1 MVTQETVWQEIWP
14 VVEALL
20 EATLAE
26 DEVRAAG
33 LLAPD
38 SEAGVIM
45 ELFGVAVFDIML
57 KTVLGRERMALT
69 RAIETDGG
77 RHVHVELVWP
87 DPEQGDNS
95 YTAADLTS
103 VKMQRLRKEWR
114 VVAINPA
121 AIDFPL
127 TEARAQAVLLTSKV
141 LSDEQRLSAEPWLLP
156 VALFAGNLQIP
167 LQQGAM
173 QDDVERLLLPGM
185 QHRTYGI
192 LSLIAG
198 RRMWRDFKKR
208 AGPQSDR
215 PAAWAAAAE
224 FLMSE
229 QMAREAT
236 QAGVAKNY
244 EVSLTHML
252 PCVKRIKSTL
262 QISGLDERYS
272 PLGRTQV
279 VVREKGAQ

>member
-14 VVEALL
+14 VVESLL

-26 DEVRAAG
+26 NEERAAG

-38 SEAGVIM
+38 SEAGIIM
-45 ELFGVAVFDIML
+45 ELYGVAVFDILL
-57 KTVLGRERMALT
+57 KTVLGREQMAVT
-69 RAIETDGG
+69 RAIETDKGKS
-77 RHVHVELVWP
+77 VYIELVWP
-87 DPEQGDNS
+87 DPEQNDNS
-95 YTAADLTS
+95 YTAADLVS
-103 VKMQRLRKEWR
+103 VKVQRYHKDWR
-114 VVAINPA
+114 VASINPA

-127 TEARAQAVLLTSKV
+127 TEARAQAVLLTSKA
-141 LSDEQRLSAEPWLLP
+141 LSDEQKLTAEPWLLP

-167 LQQGAM
+167 LREEAM
-173 QDDVERLLLPGM
+173 QDEVERLLLPGM
-185 QHRTYGI
+185 QHRTYGV
-192 LSLIAG
+192 LSLLAG
-198 RRMWRDFKKR
+198 RRMWRDFRKR
-208 AGPQSDR
+208 AGPQLDR

-252 PCVKRIKSTL
+252 PCVKRIKNSL

-272 PLGRTQV
+272 PLGREHIV
-279 VVREKGAQ
+279 VKTRGVQ

>member
-1 MVTQETVWQEIWP
+1 M
-14 VVEALL
+14 
-20 EATLAE
+20 
-26 DEVRAAG
+26 
-33 LLAPD
+33 
-38 SEAGVIM
+38 
-45 ELFGVAVFDIML
+45 AV
-57 KTVLGRERMALT
+57 T

-77 RHVHVELVWP
+77 KYVHVELVWP
-87 DPEQGDNS
+87 DPEQSDNS
-95 YTAADLTS
+95 YTAADLVS
-103 VKMQRLRKEWR
+103 VTMRRYRKDWR
-114 VVAINPA
+114 VATVNPA

-141 LSDEQRLSAEPWLLP
+141 LADEHKLSAEPWLLP

-167 LQQGAM
+167 LQQAAM
-173 QDDVERLLLPGM
+173 QDDVERLLLPGL

-208 AGPQSDR
+208 AGPPLDR
-215 PAAWAAAAE
+215 PAVWAAAAE

-236 QAGVAKNY
+236 QASVAKNY
-244 EVSLTHML
+244 EVSLSQML

-272 PLGRTQV
+272 PLGRTQIV
-279 VVREKGAQ
+279 VKEKGTQ